1 MAHSKILGHQWSHEP
16 SSGCWSHAIH
26 LFVLTWFAPG
36 VLQSICPCEEGHA
49 VEIELTSWGISRY
62 RRVDDCPCSGDHR
75 SCGRCRP
82 PLVDS
87 LSLGALRVAALGCG
101 RPYRCLRAWPGRV
114 LAGLIVGLPV
124 LALPG
129 VRGSRPSSDVPS
141 IVEYPVMPPPPILA
155 FGWGESAGLE
165 PPRGAP
171 GRDGASG
178 VSTPGPPV
186 RDDVDGAD
194 DDASSL
200 PGPMRGG
207 RSLPRPSPRVGVT
220 GMTSA
225 VPWPFPYLA
234 RPQLLTRP

>member
-1 MAHSKILGHQWSHEP
+1 MREMQ
-16 SSGCWSHAIH
+16 
-26 LFVLTWFAPG
+26 APPRG
-36 VLQSICPCEEGHA
+36 L
-49 VEIELTSWGISRY
+49 
-62 RRVDDCPCSGDHR
+62 
-75 SCGRCRP
+75 
-82 PLVDS
+82 LVIKR
-87 LSLGALRVAALGCG
+87 LAAVAALGCG

-114 LAGLIVGLPV
+114 LAGLIVGLLV

-155 FGWGESAGLE
+155 FGWGESTVLSPTEARLAATGPQVS
-165 PPRGAP
+165 PPQDR
-171 GRDGASG
+171 
-178 VSTPGPPV
+178 PV

>member
-1 MAHSKILGHQWSHEP
+1 MREMQ
-16 SSGCWSHAIH
+16 
-26 LFVLTWFAPG
+26 APPRG
-36 VLQSICPCEEGHA
+36 LV
-49 VEIELTSWGISRY
+49 VV
-62 RRVDDCPCSGDHR
+62 RR
-75 SCGRCRP
+75 
-82 PLVDS
+82 L
-87 LSLGALRVAALGCG
+87 AVAALGCG

-114 LAGLIVGLPV
+114 LAGLIVGLLV
-124 LALPG
+124 LSLPS

-141 IVEYPVMPPPPILA
+141 IVEYPVMHPPRILA
-155 FGWGESAGLE
+155 FGWGESAVLS
-165 PPRGAP
+165 PPETRQA
-171 GRDGASG
+171 A
-178 VSTPGPPV
+178 TGPQGSPPQDRPV

-207 RSLPRPSPRVGVT
+207 RSLPRPSPRVAVT

>member
-1 MAHSKILGHQWSHEP
+1 MREMQASPRGL
-16 SSGCWSHAIH
+16 
-26 LFVLTWFAPG
+26 LV
-36 VLQSICPCEEGHA
+36 V
-49 VEIELTSWGISRY
+49 
-62 RRVDDCPCSGDHR
+62 RR
-75 SCGRCRP
+75 
-82 PLVDS
+82 L
-87 LSLGALRVAALGCG
+87 AVAALGCG
-101 RPYRCLRAWPGRV
+101 RPYRGMRAWPGGV
-114 LAGLIVGLPV
+114 LAGLIVGLLV

-129 VRGSRPSSDVPS
+129 VGGSRPSSDVPS

-155 FGWGESAGLE
+155 FGWGKSTVLS
-165 PPRGAP
+165 PPEARLATTGP
-171 GRDGASG
+171 Q
-178 VSTPGPPV
+178 VSPPQDRPV